1 MFRASDGEILMVEC
15 GVSINEVKKALNFDF
30 SGVVGCLISHE
41 HQDHAKQ
48 AGKCLESGIDC
59 YMSKGTAESLGIS
72 DTRRVHLMGELT
84 PYKIGSFTVHG
95 FKTEHDATEPFGFLI
110 HHPEMGMVLFATDTY
125 FLEYT
130 FQGLNNILI
139 ECNYRKDILEAN
151 VRAGKLPERVRN
163 RTLRSHCS
171 FDTCKAILEAND
183 LTAVNN
189 IVLIHLSDGNSN
201 AREFQEGIAE
211 ATGKAVHVAEPGITI
226 PFDKT
231 PF

>member
-1 MFRASDGEILMVEC
+1 MFRASNGEILMVEC

-48 AGKCLESGIDC
+48 AEKCLESGIDC

-84 PYKIGSFTVHG
+84 PYKIGSFSVHG

-110 HHPEMGMVLFATDTY
+110 HHPEMGMVLFATDTS
-125 FLEYT
+125 FLEYV

-201 AREFQEGIAE
+201 AREFHDGIAE
-211 ATGKAVHVAEPGITI
+211 ATGKTVHVAEPGMTI

>member
-226 PFDKT
+226 SFDKT